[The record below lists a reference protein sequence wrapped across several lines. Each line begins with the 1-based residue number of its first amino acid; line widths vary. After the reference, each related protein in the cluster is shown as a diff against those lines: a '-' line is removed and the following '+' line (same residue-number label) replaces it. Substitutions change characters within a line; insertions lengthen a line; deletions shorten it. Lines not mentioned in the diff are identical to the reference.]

1 LKGWDKEMANDL
13 LGNLK
18 AYFTKI
24 TEGEHTPAEMASAL
38 NTWLKES
45 GESIKTKVEE
55 EVHHAV
61 AKMGFIKREEFDA
74 LKREVE
80 SLSGK
85 PIGKKSPFQKATVK
99 KSTPKKSTAKRAPTK
114 KSAVKKTAK
123 RPAKVASR
131 TAKKTVK
138 KR

>member
-1 LKGWDKEMANDL
+1 MANDL

-80 SLSGK
+80 VLSGR
-85 PIGKKSPFQKATVK
+85 PIGKKSPPKKATAK
-99 KSTPKKSTAKRAPTK
+99 KSSPKKTTAKKATPKKT
-114 KSAVKKTAK
+114 AVKKTAK
-123 RPAKVASR
+123 SSARVAPK

-138 KR
+138 KK